1 MVYVQ
6 DPDVLGGNMDNTF
19 ERSKQLEEIDAVFLD
34 LDGTIY
40 LGGELIPGA
49 LEFLERCKQRG
60 IKRFFLSNNSSRSVE
75 QYLGKLR
82 DFDIS
87 ATEEDVL
94 LSTHDLLSW
103 LAANNI
109 TQTWLIGTEGMRN
122 MLEGCGINTR
132 SEEPEYVVLGYDT
145 EINYE
150 KIAVASVHM
159 HAGVPLVASHPDMVC
174 PSPEGGL
181 PDVGAYLAMFKAT
194 TGMDPEHI
202 TGKPNAGMILHK
214 IEELG
219 LLPERCAMVGDR
231 LYTDIA
237 MANRAGCVG
246 ILVLSGEATMDDV
259 NELEDG
265 AEQYPHIIVNSV
277 AELL

>member
-6 DPDVLGGNMDNTF
+6 NADVLGDNMDNN
-19 ERSKQLEEIDAVFLD
+19 LDGVDAVFLD

-40 LGGELIPGA
+40 LGGDLIPGA
-49 LEFLERCKQRG
+49 LEFLERCDEKG
-60 IKRFFLSNNSSRSVE
+60 VKRFFLSNNSSRSVN
-75 QYLGKLR
+75 QYLKKLH
-82 DFDIS
+82 DFGIP
-87 ATEEDVL
+87 AEEKDVL

-103 LAANNI
+103 LAKNDI
-109 TQTWLIGTEGMRN
+109 SQTWLIGTEGMRE
-122 MLEGCGINTR
+122 MLEERGIATN
-132 SEEPEYVVLGYDT
+132 SETPEYVVLGYDT

-150 KIAVASVHM
+150 KISIASIHM
-159 HAGVPLVASHPDMVC
+159 HSGVPLVASHPDMVC
-174 PSPEGGL
+174 PSPDGGL
-181 PDVGAYLAMFKAT
+181 PDVGAYLAMLKVT
-194 TGMDPEHI
+194 TGVDPEHI

-237 MANRAGCVG
+237 MANRAGCIGV
-246 ILVLSGEATMDDV
+246 LVLSGEATMEDV
-259 NELEDG
+259 VELEDG
-265 AEQYPHIIVNSV
+265 AEQCPHIIVNSV